1 MALEFLHP
9 TVQNIL
15 SDVDASLLID
25 GTWSAGSGKSFDVVD
40 PSTAAPIAVVDD
52 ATDADVDRAVAA
64 ARRALHAESWRG
76 LEPRSRGRLLAR
88 LAVAIDAH
96 AEDFATLEALD
107 NGKTVRS
114 ARDYDVDGAVA
125 WFEYFAGWPTR
136 LEGRTIPTGADR
148 LVYTIREPVGVVGQI
163 VPWNYPLLMAAWKL
177 APALASGC
185 TVVLKPAEETP
196 LSALLL
202 GALIREVG
210 FPPGVVNIVTGHGES
225 TGRALVRHPGVDKIA
240 FTGSTETGRA
250 IMADAST
257 DLKRLTFEL
266 GGNNP
271 NIVLADAPI
280 GEVGALLADAA
291 FANHGQNCCAGTR
304 LFVQRAV
311 VEEVT
316 EAVLDAA
323 RAVRVGPGLD
333 PSSDM
338 GPLVSARQLSRVRS
352 LVDSARAGGAEV
364 LAGGGPPADLDRGFF
379 LQPTVV
385 SRAVDDN
392 PVVSEEVFG
401 PVVTILPFTDVEEV
415 TRRANATP
423 YGLAAGIWTRDIG
436 QAHRLAAEIA
446 AGTVWIN
453 TYNQTNPAVP
463 FGGFKH
469 SGFGREQGE
478 AVLSHYSE
486 IKSVWVNTAV

>member
-9 TVQNIL
+9 MVQSIL
-15 SDVDASLLID
+15 SDVEASLLID
-25 GTWSAGSGKSFDVVD
+25 GAWNTGSGRTFEIVD
-40 PSTAAPIAVVDD
+40 PSTAVPIAVVDD
-52 ATDADVDRAVAA
+52 ASDADVDRAVAA
-64 ARRALHAESWRG
+64 ARRALQADSWRR

-88 LAVAIDAH
+88 LAAAIDAH
-96 AEDFATLEALD
+96 ADEFATLEALD

-114 ARDYDVDGAVA
+114 AKDYDVDGAVA

-136 LEGRTIPTGADR
+136 LEGSTIPTGVDR
-148 LVYTIREPVGVVGQI
+148 LVYTMREPVGVVGQI
-163 VPWNYPLLMAAWKL
+163 IPWNYPLLMAAWKL
-177 APALASGC
+177 APALAAGC

-196 LSALLL
+196 LTALLL

-250 IMADAST
+250 IMADSST

-280 GEVGALLADAA
+280 GEVGVLLADAA

-304 LFVQRAV
+304 LFVQLPV
-311 VEEVT
+311 LEEVT
-316 EAVLDAA
+316 KVVREAA
-323 RAVRVGPGLD
+323 RKIRVGPGLD

-352 LVDSARAGGAEV
+352 LLDSARSGGAEV
-364 LAGGGPPADLDRGFF
+364 LVGGGAPAGLDEGFF

-385 SRAVDDN
+385 SRAVDDD
-392 PVVSEEVFG
+392 PVVSEEIFG
-401 PVVTILPFTDVEEV
+401 PVVTILPFADVEEV

-436 QAHRLAAEIA
+436 KAHRLAAEIA

-486 IKSVWVNTAV
+486 IKSVWVNTAI